1 MIDSLNVVDGTF
13 RPNGPTRLF
22 FGPAHMHHGSDS
34 WMAGTVQQQF
44 ARSSRQQ
51 STWFF
56 LVHCCDRQSRFLGWE
71 CRITR
76 IVRAVVPGLCTSRPV
91 GCHLSHVGVSCKAG
105 SMDWGCSI
113 GLVVPRLSGNVAL
126 KLGTTEITRLQM
138 SLQDTMYL
146 QRQAN
151 VN

>member
-1 MIDSLNVVDGTF
+1 MA
-13 RPNGPTRLF
+13 RLGF
-22 FGPAHMHHGSDS
+22 FFDPAHMHHGSGS

-44 ARSSRQQ
+44 ARSSREQ

-71 CRITR
+71 CRIAR

-113 GLVVPRLSGNVAL
+113 GLVVPKLSGNVAL
-126 KLGTTEITRLQM
+126 KPRYKRDNLAASVIARYYVSSKAGKRQPITGKRNTT
-138 SLQDTMYL
+138 
-146 QRQAN
+146 A